1 MRLLKLDF
9 EDQTTSSV
17 ITMPK
22 AKPTQ
27 VIVHRVEL
35 QEKERDMLEV
45 AVGAK
50 VAKELGQTT
59 AIIAGVGAASWLA
72 YKSLKPNGWAED
84 FVDEVKKTPA
94 YAIGVAASQTQQ
106 GRLFTTGLRL
116 TNWLFK
122 PVNSS

>member
-1 MRLLKLDF
+1 
-9 EDQTTSSV
+9 V
-17 ITMPK
+17 IIMPK

-94 YAIGVAASQTQQ
+94 YAFGQVAAAQPQ
-106 GRLFTTGLRL
+106 GRTFSTLIKLS
-116 TNWLFK
+116 NWLFT
-122 PVNSS
+122 PVNPAEN